1 MPRPG
6 VAAASLCAKGR
17 RRLQAAQGQLR
28 AAPLGPW
35 KIRRT
40 RCCPPTQRSTS
51 SGELRA
57 GVDRV
62 AEERGALQE
71 EEHDENEKTKAP
83 STYRIGVNKTSLAD

>member
-1 MPRPG
+1 MCRALLLPQP
-6 VAAASLCAKGR
+6 LCAPRDAAGSR
-17 RRLQAAQGQLR
+17 RRRGRQ

-40 RCCPPTQRSTS
+40 RCCPPTQRPR

-83 STYRIGVNKTSLAD
+83 STYCIGVNKTSLAD